1 MARLDYLKEKA
12 DRYKIYLKFL
22 LNTLLI
28 IMVGL
33 TSLVFQIIT
42 KKIGIDNFWLSTIP
56 LLIITFLN
64 VIILAIVW
72 QKSNDN
78 EKEIEKE

>member
-78 EKEIEKE
+78 EREIEKE

>member
-33 TSLVFQIIT
+33 ASLVFQIIT

>member
-1 MARLDYLKEKA
+1 
-12 DRYKIYLKFL
+12 
-22 LNTLLI
+22 
-28 IMVGL
+28 MVGL
-33 TSLVFQIIT
+33 ASLIFQVIT

>member
-22 LNTLLI
+22 LNTRLI

-33 TSLVFQIIT
+33 ASLVFQIIT